1 MFNRSRFSLPAA
13 LLLSAALLLVTVFIA
28 LPASERLSARLN
40 AAGARASAR
49 DTAQIMGL
57 AGEGD
62 PAVPAQKSAAVPPL
76 EEPASEEPQPEP
88 PAAEAPWEPPAD
100 VLSAQT
106 EFLAQVK
113 SKTELGEVRERFYVN
128 DGATDVIGNVAVRNC
143 TEEQRPDFAALLREG
158 ALLDIPDKAEPT
170 VLIFHTHTTESY
182 LPAYTGA
189 YYSKTAARS
198 YDPAN
203 NMVRVGEEICG
214 ELEQRG
220 IGVIH
225 DTQVYDEQYNGA
237 YARSR
242 QTVLRLLEQ
251 YPSIKIVL
259 DVHRD
264 SMWFSDT
271 VAGKPTAEIGG
282 RKAAQIMIITG
293 AEEGPVTDFPNWR
306 LNLRFALSLQNA
318 AQNAYTGLMKP
329 VFFCRRRYNMDVVP
343 CGLLLEFGSDTN
355 TLEEALY
362 SAHLFG
368 NVLAELIE
376 AYA

>member
-1 MFNRSRFSLPAA
+1 MFDRSRFSLPAA
-13 LLLSAALLLVTVFIA
+13 LLLSAALLLITVFIA
-28 LPASERLSARLN
+28 LPASEKLSAGLN
-40 AAGARASAR
+40 AAHAPVREAAGIAA
-49 DTAQIMGL
+49 L
-57 AGEGD
+57 AGNEV
-62 PAVPAQKSAAVPPL
+62 PSVPAQKSAAVPPL
-76 EEPASEEPQPEP
+76 EEPAPEETRP
-88 PAAEAPWEPPAD
+88 PAEEGSWEPPAD
-100 VLSAQT
+100 VLSAQAD
-106 EFLAQVK
+106 FLEQVK
-113 SKTELGEVRERFYVN
+113 SKTALGEVRERFYVN

-158 ALLDIPDKAEPT
+158 APLDIPDKAEPT

-189 YYSKTAARS
+189 YYTKTAARS
-198 YDPAN
+198 TDPAN
-203 NMVRVGEEICG
+203 NMVRVGEAICK
-214 ELEQRG
+214 ELEARG
-220 IGVIH
+220 IGYIH
-225 DTQVYDEQYNGA
+225 DTAVYDETYNGA

-251 YPSIKIVL
+251 YPGIRIVL

-271 VAGKPTAEIGG
+271 VAGKPTAVIGG

-293 AEEGPVTDFPNWR
+293 AEEGPVTDFPDWG

-318 AQNAYTGLMKP
+318 AQNAYPGLMKP

-368 NVLAELIE
+368 TALAELIE